1 MSKKILPWS
10 EPGGWS
16 PSTCMLKYMWSIRS
30 SSNNIQ
36 ILSQRV
42 FAQVIRFY
50 FHGSSKGVL
59 RSHHGIRAK
68 VLANESQHLLTF
80 RRVLGVERVAD
91 HFQISAGRETC
102 GQYSRKTPKVCIYV
116 SHVSI
121 SLSWQRNPNVAIATE
136 TIDFRSRRNTIE
148 PGLNSKEVLI

>member
-16 PSTCMLKYMWSIRS
+16 PSTCMLKYMWNIRS
-30 SSNNIQ
+30 SSNNTQ
-36 ILSQRV
+36 IFSQHV

-59 RSHHGIRAK
+59 RSHHSIRAK
-68 VLANESQHLLTF
+68 VLAYESQHLLTF

-91 HFQISAGRETC
+91 HFQISAGRKTC
-102 GQYSRKTPKVCIYV
+102 GQNSTKTPKVCINV

-121 SLSWQRNPNVAIATE
+121 SLSWQRNPNVAIST
-136 TIDFRSRRNTIE
+136 DWFMNRCNTVE
-148 PGLNSKEVLI
+148 PGL